1 MTSVG
6 MILMDCY
13 CGAELYYV
21 GDNSEGRSPEKII
34 GQLKNQLGSA
44 NIGFFSSVNGE
55 YGECPY
61 CGLVYELP
69 NSELMNWLPFMDTE
83 NFSSALT
90 EMQRT
95 GGRQPGHL
103 SGVTLTGRYLS

>member
-6 MILMDCY
+6 MILMECY
-13 CGAELYYV
+13 CGAELYFV
-21 GDNSEGRSPEKII
+21 GDNAAGQPPQKII
-34 GQLKNQLGSA
+34 DKLKGQLGSE
-44 NIGFFSSVNGE
+44 NIGFFSSANGK

-69 NSELMNWLPFMDTE
+69 DPEMMDWLPFMDVE

-90 EMQRT
+90 EMQRS
-95 GGRQPGHL
+95 GGRQPGQP
-103 SGVTLTGRYLS
+103 SGTDYTGRYLS

>member
-1 MTSVG
+1 MTPVG
-6 MILMDCY
+6 MILIDCY

-21 GDNSEGRSPEKII
+21 GDNADGQSPERII
-34 GQLKNQLGSA
+34 GQLKIQLGSE
-44 NIGFFSSVNGE
+44 NIGFFSSADGD

-61 CGLVYELP
+61 CGLSYELP
-69 NSELMNWLPFMDTE
+69 NPEIMDWLPFMDSE

-90 EMQRT
+90 EMQRS

-103 SGVTLTGRYLS
+103 PGVTHTGRYLS